1 MNDQNPF
8 SSIFNPKSENKINE
22 TKSLFGSSGLGVNSI
37 FGNQENQS
45 SSLFGTNASNN
56 IFSNFGN
63 NNTNLG
69 NSLFNTSET
78 KKEGNDQK
86 LKLGNSLFGINDNDK
101 NIEKQKK
108 NEENSGSLFGN
119 SNNFGNGGLFGAPKQ
134 DNNAGG
140 GLFGVPKEEN
150 KKSGGLF
157 EASNNTGSGGL
168 FGAPKKENTG
178 IGGLFDAP
186 KKENTGSGGL
196 FDVPKK
202 ENTVSGAIF
211 VAPKQDNT
219 VSGAIFGAPKKE
231 NTGIGGLFNA
241 PKQDNAGS
249 GGLFDAPKKEN
260 TVSGAIFGAPK
271 KENTGSGAIFVAPK
285 QDNAVSGAIF
295 GAPKQDNIG
304 SSALFGAPKQDNAG
318 SGGLF
323 GAPKQENTGSG
334 GLFGV
339 PKQENTGS
347 GGLFGAPKQE
357 NTGSG
362 ALFGAPKQENAGSG
376 AIFGVPKQENTGSGG
391 LFGAPKQENTGSGGL
406 FGAPKQDNTGS
417 SGLFGAPKQEN
428 NESNNTQKKENTNL
442 FSPKQKG
449 NDGGLFGAPKKEIDK
464 NIKNSGIFTS
474 LNQENNLFSSN
485 TNKNSNNESNKLSE
499 NNDEMKS
506 KNDQKSI
513 FTTSNNNIQTNVLKE
528 TTLFTNNNYNPIN
541 ASSQPNNNLFGTGN
555 SNTLNNLFGTNNTP
569 ANEDKTPKPN
579 KSNNINNQSIFNIN
593 TTEMSTSSIF
603 NNNNENNKN
612 QNNLM
617 MKLSNRENVD
627 INNDNDIDM
636 DVEDNNVETSST
648 NSENINYL
656 WMSDE
661 ENIIDDD
668 TDANKKI
675 DYKKIE
681 EESKSIPNNINKLNS
696 LIIPELSEFYFKKC
710 HTTSDYYINSDS
722 NIKDKDSVEISSKII
737 KILND
742 KIENMTQD
750 EETKNELINLTAIY
764 MYFDAFLLHR
774 DDIVYLM
781 KLRDEL
787 LYKYFIPIETIMNL
801 DKKNR
806 DMYLNNNGNI
816 DSIANTLKNIYF
828 NLSMLDIDKAGQ
840 KMMELIRLYKDVINK
855 KKAKLLGDKTMQFN
869 ELFLNMERII
879 KIYNDIYKLK
889 ENFNS
894 KQIISAFNMNPIFQE
909 IKETIF
915 NLERDISHNRNEN
928 VQKIFIECQKIC
940 GILSGDL
947 KYIINDY
954 NKNNIHL
961 IIMGNIFYRFYL
973 NDFIRGLQRC
983 LDTLKEEYD
992 KDNNLVNKSISRI
1005 IKNCDSKQIEI
1016 VQELKGKYL
1025 FLLRYHMIEILSQNA
1040 FLFQVENQEKYLKKE
1055 AYLFFHMMRDIK
1067 IPFKY
1072 YLNYFLFYPNF
1083 EIFVI
1088 DKIDDLDRMDD
1099 DNISNEIKEEGY
1111 RRALDYALIYIS
1123 YRFSEINSDDDD
1135 DVEELVKEINEI
1147 KEEIKTKIANNYSND
1162 VIYKINKLCLN
1173 KFLEKNIFK
1182 YSILCYIDNYN
1193 IENKDFQKL
1202 QIRQQRN
1209 VLCAENDLNFD
1220 YSKQFDK
1227 VIINLY
1233 LKSNYLFDI
1242 NEFRKLYANN
1252 REKVKQ
1258 EYEEYRNLL
1267 KAILNK
1273 KEISSVDNYVN
1284 FIINYI
1290 EFLLDVIKHNIN
1302 TIQGNMNYNVD
1313 IVTSI
1318 KKFYESCFPLPKC
1331 PSFIWYHILIILKT
1345 VIDNN
1350 ISLFNNDTFL
1360 SDNDD
1365 VCEQIFIWDEK
1376 LIYNLIKIEKLKKNK
1391 IGYEEAQKM
1400 YENAITFLNDFT
1412 QGVYINQNLFSFA

>member
-1 MNDQNPF
+1 MNDNNPF
-8 SSIFNPKSENKINE
+8 SSIFNSNSENKINE
-22 TKSLFGSSGLGVNSI
+22 TKSLFGSSGLGINSI

-45 SSLFGTNASNN
+45 SSLFGANASNN
-56 IFSNFGN
+56 IFSTFGN
-63 NNTNLG
+63 NNTNIG
-69 NSLFNTSET
+69 NSLFNTNET
-78 KKEGNDQK
+78 KKEGNDQN
-86 LKLGNSLFGINDNDK
+86 LNDGNNSLFGINDNNK

-134 DNNAGG
+134 DNNVGG
-140 GLFGVPKEEN
+140 GLFGAPKEEN

-157 EASNNTGSGGL
+157 EVSN
-168 FGAPKKENTG
+168 
-178 IGGLFDAP
+178 
-186 KKENTGSGGL
+186 
-196 FDVPKK
+196 
-202 ENTVSGAIF
+202 
-211 VAPKQDNT
+211 
-219 VSGAIFGAPKKE
+219 
-231 NTGIGGLFNA
+231 
-241 PKQDNAGS
+241 
-249 GGLFDAPKKEN
+249 
-260 TVSGAIFGAPK
+260 
-271 KENTGSGAIFVAPK
+271 
-285 QDNAVSGAIF
+285 
-295 GAPKQDNIG
+295 
-304 SSALFGAPKQDNAG
+304 
-318 SGGLF
+318 
-323 GAPKQENTGSG
+323 
-334 GLFGV
+334 
-339 PKQENTGS
+339 
-347 GGLFGAPKQE
+347 
-357 NTGSG
+357 
-362 ALFGAPKQENAGSG
+362 
-376 AIFGVPKQENTGSGG
+376 NTGSGG

-406 FGAPKQDNTGS
+406 FGAPKQENIGSGGLFGAPKQENIGSGAIFGAPKQDNINSNGLFGATKQENTGNDGLFGAPKQDNTGSIALFGAPKKENIGSGGLFGAPKQENTGNVALFGAPKKDNTGS

-428 NESNNTQKKENTNL
+428 NESNNTQKKENNNL
-442 FSPKQKG
+442 FSPKQKV
-449 NDGGLFGAPKKEIDK
+449 NDGGLFGAPKKELDK

-485 TNKNSNNESNKLSE
+485 TNKNSNNESNKLYE

-506 KNDQKSI
+506 KNEQKSI
-513 FTTSNNNIQTNVLKE
+513 FTSSNNNIQTNALKE
-528 TTLFTNNNYNPIN
+528 TTLFTNNSYNPFN

-555 SNTLNNLFGTNNTP
+555 SNTLNNIFGTNNTP

-579 KSNNINNQSIFNIN
+579 KNNNINNQSIFNIN

-627 INNDNDIDM
+627 INNDIDNDNDIDM
-636 DVEDNNVETSST
+636 DVEDNKDETSST

-668 TDANKKI
+668 TDSNKKI

-840 KMMELIRLYKDVINK
+840 KMMELIRLYKDVI
-855 KKAKLLGDKTMQFN
+855 KAKLLDDKTMQFN

-1147 KEEIKTKIANNYSND
+1147 KEEIKTKIASNYSND